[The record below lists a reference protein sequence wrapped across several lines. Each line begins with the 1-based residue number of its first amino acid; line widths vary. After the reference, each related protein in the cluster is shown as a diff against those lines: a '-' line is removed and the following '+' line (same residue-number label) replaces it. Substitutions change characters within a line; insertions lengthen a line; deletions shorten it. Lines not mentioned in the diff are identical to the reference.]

1 MAINML
7 HHGVSCA
14 KTGLAE
20 KVNSGGQTD
29 GRADK
34 SPWFCRELELGSCV
48 RRLLAPS
55 LQLQGIQC
63 PLGPS
68 MAPT

>member
-14 KTGLAE
+14 NTGLAE
-20 KVNSGGQTD
+20 KVNGGGQTD
-29 GRADK
+29 GRAAK
-34 SPWFCRELELGSCV
+34 SPWLLLLLELGSCV

-63 PLGPS
+63 SFLPS
-68 MAPT
+68 MAHT